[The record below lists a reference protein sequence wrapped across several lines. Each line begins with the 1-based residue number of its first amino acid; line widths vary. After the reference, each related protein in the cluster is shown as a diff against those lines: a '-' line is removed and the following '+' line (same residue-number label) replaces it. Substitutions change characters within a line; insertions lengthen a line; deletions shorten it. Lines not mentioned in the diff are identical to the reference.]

1 MGRIKFKA
9 LMKRGSKDAVFP
21 KTAAKQVI
29 FADGKN
35 LEEKMGEGGGSG
47 SGAPMVKMVVPS
59 VSRTYLGIGQ
69 IILNT
74 YVPSRSVEFSV
85 EGHDVS
91 SFSITN
97 IDDPSDYIE
106 AEKDPDTGVFV
117 ANFTSKGKYIVEP
130 DFGVSDTSVRPVG
143 LLIVMEPESM

>member
-1 MGRIKFKA
+1 MGRIKFKT

-35 LEEKMGEGGGSG
+35 LEEKMSEGGDSG

-59 VSRTYLGIGQ
+59 VGRSFLGIGE
-69 IILNT
+69 IILNE
-74 YVPSRSVEFSV
+74 YVRSREVEFSV

-91 SFSITN
+91 SFGITN
-97 IDDPSDYIE
+97 INDPSDYVE

-117 ANFTSKGKYIVEP
+117 ANFTSKGTYMVEP
-130 DFGVSDTSVRPVG
+130 DFGVSDTSARPVG
-143 LLIVMEPESM
+143 LLIVM